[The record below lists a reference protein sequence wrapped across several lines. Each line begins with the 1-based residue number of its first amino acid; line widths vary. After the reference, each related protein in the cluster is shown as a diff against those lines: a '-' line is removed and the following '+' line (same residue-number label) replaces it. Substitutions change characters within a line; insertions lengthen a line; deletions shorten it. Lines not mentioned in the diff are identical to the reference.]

1 MVSIARCECV
11 RKGSNPFSYQD
22 SQISMAP
29 LIDTFCALLI
39 TCATFV
45 VQSSNP
51 VYSVLFLILA
61 FFNASALVLLSG
73 HDYMA
78 ALFIVLYVGAMCTF
92 FLFAIMILDIKIEPI
107 SEKRLKQAPIN
118 TVVAII
124 FALQCKNLLNEFSS
138 PLSVWY
144 TSLNFEN
151 FSSLY
156 FQNPLEKVDLSM
168 YSSLYEPSYI
178 FCPNILDY
186 TTQIYSLG
194 SVLYTAYAFSLIMA
208 SLILL
213 SAMLGSIA
221 LTLSRS
227 SLAKG
232 QHIYEQNIRDFKLAI
247 TNSN

>member
-1 MVSIARCECV
+1 MT
-11 RKGSNPFSYQD
+11 F
-22 SQISMAP
+22 

-39 TCATFV
+39 TCATLV

-92 FLFAIMILDIKIEPI
+92 FLFAIMILDIKVEPI
-107 SEKRLKQAPIN
+107 SEKRLRQAPIN
-118 TVVAII
+118 AVVAIL
-124 FALQCKNLLNEFSS
+124 FALQCKNILAEFS
-138 PLSVWY
+138 
-144 TSLNFEN
+144 TSFANVCPEPHFWHTG
-151 FSSLY
+151 FSST
-156 FQNPLEKVDLSM
+156 DLSSQ
-168 YSSLYEPSYI
+168 SSYELSYVLNPS
-178 FCPNILDY
+178 ILDY
-186 TTQIYSLG
+186 NTQIYSLG
-194 SVLYTAYAFSLIMA
+194 SILYTTYALQLIIA

-227 SLAKG
+227 TSAKT
-232 QHIYEQNIRDFKLAI
+232 QRIYEQNIRDFKQTI
-247 TNSN
+247 SNRYR

>member
-11 RKGSNPFSYQD
+11 RKGSNPFSYQ
-22 SQISMAP
+22 QENNNFLMTI

-39 TCATFV
+39 TCATLV

-92 FLFAIMILDIKIEPI
+92 FLFAIMILDIKVEPI
-107 SEKRLKQAPIN
+107 SEKRLKQAPIS
-118 TVVAII
+118 TIIAII
-124 FALQCKNLLNEFSS
+124 FALQCKNILNEFSS
-138 PLSVWY
+138 SFANVRLLSDNKQNVIDY
-144 TSLNFEN
+144 LNYELTYCLN
-151 FSSLY
+151 SS
-156 FQNPLEKVDLSM
+156 
-168 YSSLYEPSYI
+168 
-178 FCPNILDY
+178 ILDY

-194 SVLYTAYAFSLIMA
+194 SILYTTYALQLIIA

-227 SLAKG
+227 TTAKG
-232 QHIYEQNIRDFKLAI
+232 QHIYEQNIRDFKLTI